1 MDFAQARRNMVDC
14 QLRTFDVS
22 DIPLLDA
29 FEAIPRERFVPE
41 GRETLAYSDQDLLVS
56 DGVPGAE
63 RRFMIKAMFL
73 ARLIQALEVKPGE
86 KVLDVAC
93 GLGYSSA
100 LLAHLGASVVALESS
115 EALAAAARDRLAAAG
130 VPGVTTVA
138 GPLERGHA
146 AGAPY
151 AAILVNGLL
160 EVSPGGLLDQL
171 ADGGRLACIERVG
184 RAGRAMLYVRSGE
197 AFGSRSIFD
206 AGAPVLP
213 AFKAEPGFV
222 F

>member
-1 MDFAQARRNMVDC
+1 MNFAQARRNMVDC

-29 FEAIPRERFVPE
+29 FEAIPRERFVPQ

-63 RRFMIKAMFL
+63 QRFMIKVMFL

-100 LLAHLGASVVALESS
+100 LLAHLGASVIALESS
-115 EALAAAARDRLAAAG
+115 EALAAAARERLAES
-130 VPGVTTVA
+130 GVTTVA

-160 EVSPGGLLDQL
+160 EVSPRALLDQL
-171 ADGGRLACIERVG
+171 ADRGRLACIERVG

>member
-29 FEAIPRERFVPE
+29 FEAIPRERFVPQ

-63 RRFMIKAMFL
+63 RRFMIKVMFL

-100 LLAHLGASVVALESS
+100 LLAHRGASVVALESS

-130 VPGVTTVA
+130 ISGVTTVA

-160 EVSPGGLLDQL
+160 EVSPRGLLDQL

>member
-1 MDFAQARRNMVDC
+1 RRVNDAGELRAPPRVPPSQRQPCVLAGDPRQGPSPAGRRRTGERGFPSMDFAQARRNMVDC

-29 FEAIPRERFVPE
+29 FEAR
-41 GRETLAYSDQDLLVS
+41 
-56 DGVPGAE
+56 
-63 RRFMIKAMFL
+63 
-73 ARLIQALEVKPGE
+73 
-86 KVLDVAC
+86 
-93 GLGYSSA
+93 
-100 LLAHLGASVVALESS
+100 
-115 EALAAAARDRLAAAG
+115 
-130 VPGVTTVA
+130 
-138 GPLERGHA
+138 PLERGHA

-151 AAILVNGLL
+151 AAILVNGLI
-160 EVSPGGLLDQL
+160 EVSPRGLLDQL

-222 F
+222 